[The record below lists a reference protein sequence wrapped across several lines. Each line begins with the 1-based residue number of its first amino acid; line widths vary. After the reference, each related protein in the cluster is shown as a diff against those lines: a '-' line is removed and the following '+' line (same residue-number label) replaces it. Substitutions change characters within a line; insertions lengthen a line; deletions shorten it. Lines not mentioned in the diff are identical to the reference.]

1 MRTFLTVTPIAMAAM
16 VAAAAPAL
24 AQGTPSAPA
33 APAVPQV
40 TLPRG
45 TVTVDV
51 KPGGS
56 YSWSLEHLAVVGGGA
71 VAGYVVGHMVFMGH
85 WVPVITGVAGGYL
98 ANLWYTSR

>member
-56 YSWSLEHLAVVGGGA
+56 YSRRIARNHHTLPRMTA
-71 VAGYVVGHMVFMGH
+71 
-85 WVPVITGVAGGYL
+85 
-98 ANLWYTSR
+98 SR